1 MKLLNV
7 EDFKAAMKLIGFVDL
22 EVRTVQAEAEFSS
35 VGVPRLLIEEDED
48 YERFRKV
55 IRESFAPKELLLV
68 QLNSNVVEFVY
79 TSSHH
84 PRIFPAV
91 FKAFEDFVWRKQNA

>member
-7 EDFKAAMKLIGFVDL
+7 EDFKAAMRMIGFDDL
-22 EVRTVQAEAEFSS
+22 EVRTVQAEADFSS
-35 VGVPRLLIEEDED
+35 VGVPRLLIEDDAD
-48 YERFRKV
+48 YEQFRKV
-55 IRESFAPKELLLV
+55 VRESFGPKELLLV
-68 QLNSNVVEFVY
+68 QLNSQVVEFVY
-79 TSSHH
+79 KSSHY